1 MGIEISPV
9 VVQGNPVV
17 LKSHSYSGRIVNS
30 YNSPINVGNYTSI
43 ATELEIIA
51 GQHPPVEH
59 PECVSTYPFHERES
73 VSNNKIDYWSC
84 KNGAVIN
91 IGSDVWIGKYVTIV
105 GSVNIGNGCIIG
117 AKSVIAKD
125 IPDYAIAVGN
135 PAIIKRMRFT
145 GDVIDKLLK
154 IAWWDWPY
162 EEIVKAVPYM
172 KDINKFLEYAEKR
185 IL

>member
-1 MGIEISPV
+1 MGVEISPS
-9 VVQGNPVV
+9 VVQGNPV
-17 LKSHSYSGRIVNS
+17 KMGSHSYSGRIVNS
-30 YNSPINVGNYTSI
+30 YNSPINVGKFTSI

-73 VSNNKIDYWSC
+73 VCNNQIDYWPC
-84 KNGAVIN
+84 MNGATIN
-91 IGSDVWIGKYVTIV
+91 IGSDVWIGQYVTII
-105 GSVNIGNGCIIG
+105 GSVNIGHGAIIG
-117 AKSVIAKD
+117 SKAVVTKD
-125 IPDYAIAVGN
+125 IPPYALAVGC
-135 PAIIKRMRFT
+135 PIVIKRFRFAP
-145 GDVIDKLLK
+145 DIIDKLLK
-154 IAWWDWPY
+154 IAWWDWEY